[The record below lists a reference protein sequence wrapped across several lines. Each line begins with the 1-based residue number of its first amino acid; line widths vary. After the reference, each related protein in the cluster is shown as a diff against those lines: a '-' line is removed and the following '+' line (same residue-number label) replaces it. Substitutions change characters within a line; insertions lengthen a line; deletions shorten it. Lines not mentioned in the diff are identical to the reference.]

1 MCSLLFGWR
10 IEMKTVWLL
19 KGFHNAIFGI
29 YSSERKAELAK
40 QKFEEEHPD
49 EWFRIEEEDVDA

>member
-1 MCSLLFGWR
+1 
-10 IEMKTVWLL
+10 MKTVWTVT
-19 KGFHNAIFGI
+19 GFNSVLFGI

>member
-1 MCSLLFGWR
+1 
-10 IEMKTVWLL
+10 MKTVWLL
-19 KGFHNAIFGI
+19 KGFHSVLFGI

-40 QKFEEEHPD
+40 RKFEEEHPD